1 MLVSLDWIK
10 DYVKLPDDMDLK
22 KLAYDLTM
30 STVEVEDTI
39 ELARQFDGLVVGVI
53 KAVNPHPYADKL
65 RVCTVDIGGRD
76 KEIVCGGSNLYRGEK
91 VVVALPG
98 AMVKWHGEGDLVEI
112 KESKLRGVDSYGMIC
127 ASSEIGLGDLLP
139 AEGDH
144 VIADLANFDC
154 KAGQPIAEVL
164 DLDDII
170 LEIDNKSMTNRP
182 DLWGHYGIAREI
194 SALYNLP
201 LVEIPEFPKT
211 EQGDLDVRIGDEER
225 CRRYLGV
232 EIDGLY
238 VKEAPYKMQN
248 RIWKVG
254 MRPINALVDVTN
266 YVMLAVGQPTHAFD
280 SDNIS
285 DYITARRAKDGEKL
299 VLLNNEE
306 IELCS
311 DDLVIADSQ
320 GPVGLAG
327 VMGGA
332 KDSIL
337 PTTKNVILEIANFE
351 PKGIRRTTQRYQ
363 SRTEASARYEKGID
377 IERIDMAYN
386 MTMAM
391 FKELYP
397 EMRVVACK
405 DLWPVKL
412 EKPEIDVS
420 LSWLDRRLGGDMTKD
435 FYKTKLELLGF
446 KVSFDGD
453 NMHVCVPS
461 WRATGDISMKA
472 DIMEEVARMY
482 GYDNYNAT
490 TITTTF
496 DHAVNQLDFDLVRK
510 IKEYLA
516 FRCNMQEIFSYPW
529 MHDKTVEAVLG
540 STDGILKL
548 STPPS
553 PTEKYIRSS
562 LLPNLCDAVAKNE
575 RFYNEFAIFEDAQI
589 FQDHDYTRK
598 YDEREAI
605 PYCEKNIAGAFVGNR
620 NDVTTLFRKA
630 KGIVEM
636 MPRYTHMEGFTFKKD
651 EKPYWADNTVWLNIY
666 VGDTKVGNLG
676 LLSKKA
682 SMGVGIKAVATVL
695 FELNI
700 YALKPF
706 KSRTNKFEH
715 LAEFPEIEYDISML
729 FDSRTKWEKIYSE
742 IMRKAKSEKLIKG
755 ASFVDEYH
763 GAQVPRD
770 KKSVTIR
777 LVIGSNEKTLTSSE
791 IEKVANSVMNALVHT
806 RGGEIRTK

>member
-1 MLVSLDWIK
+1 
-10 DYVKLPDDMDLK
+10 
-22 KLAYDLTM
+22 
-30 STVEVEDTI
+30 
-39 ELARQFDGLVVGVI
+39 
-53 KAVNPHPYADKL
+53 
-65 RVCTVDIGGRD
+65 
-76 KEIVCGGSNLYRGEK
+76 
-91 VVVALPG
+91 
-98 AMVKWHGEGDLVEI
+98 
-112 KESKLRGVDSYGMIC
+112 
-127 ASSEIGLGDLLP
+127 
-139 AEGDH
+139 
-144 VIADLANFDC
+144 
-154 KAGQPIAEVL
+154 
-164 DLDDII
+164 
-170 LEIDNKSMTNRP
+170 
-182 DLWGHYGIAREI
+182 
-194 SALYNLP
+194 
-201 LVEIPEFPKT
+201 
-211 EQGDLDVRIGDEER
+211 
-225 CRRYLGV
+225 
-232 EIDGLY
+232 
-238 VKEAPYKMQN
+238 MQN

-351 PKGIRRTTQRYQ
+351 SKGIRRTTQRYQ

-461 WRATGDISMKA
+461 WRATGDVSMKA

-529 MHDKTVEAVLG
+529 MHDKTVGAVLG
-540 STDGILKL
+540 STEGILKL

-777 LVIGSNEKTLTSSE
+777 LVIGSNERPCS
-791 IEKVANSVMNALVHT
+791 HT
-806 RGGEIRTK
+806 GRRNPYKIKY